1 MRVDHIALTLRLT
14 LADKD
19 VWQGLPAAA
28 RQVGSELAG
37 FVDRY
42 CREHQLGYYPAIEYF
57 RQVTEADQKLL
68 DDAEQLAWDVSK
80 KVREQL
86 QSRLGPV
93 FSTVKFRTVQTEAFA
108 LPPVRP
114 GRSSAFE
121 QLVSHYTP
129 NRVRVELRVSLLRKD
144 SDQRIDAM
152 EGYARKMVFRWLG
165 DIFDDVE
172 VTVSA
177 RLDQTDKAG

>member
-14 LADKD
+14 LAEKD
-19 VWQGLPAAA
+19 IWQHLPAAA
-28 RQVGSELAG
+28 GQVGSELAG

-57 RQVTEADQKLL
+57 RQVAEADQELIDHL
-68 DDAEQLAWDVSK
+68 EQLAWEVSR

-86 QSRLGPV
+86 QSRLRPV
-93 FSTVKFRTVQTEAFA
+93 FSSVKFRSVQTEAFA

-114 GRSSAFE
+114 SQPSALE

-129 NRVRVELRVSLLRKD
+129 NSVRVELLASLLRKD
-144 SDQRIDAM
+144 DDQRGDAM
-152 EGYARKMVFRWLG
+152 EGYARKMVHRWLS

-172 VTVSA
+172 VTASA
-177 RLDQTDKAG
+177 VLDEPEKAG